1 MADGVETSQDDG
13 LGQAQETRRPGRGF
27 LRRIVYPLA
36 VIAVIAGVI
45 FYLERGDDGAVSTT
59 GEKYGPV
66 DIPAELRLPGVKVA
80 PEADAM
86 APDFL
91 LEDLDGGELRL
102 SNLRGKPLIIN
113 FWATWCAPC
122 RKEMPQFVE
131 AYGKYKD
138 QGLEIVAVNLQEGK
152 SIASKFADDYGMDFT
167 VAIDRDGEVG
177 DQYRLLGLPTTYFV
191 GRNGV
196 IRSVFTGPFEAEERG
211 TSVQGAIGTSEL
223 EQRIEEILAG
233 EDAP

>member
-1 MADGVETSQDDG
+1 MAENMDAPSAEGPAR
-13 LGQAQETRRPGRGF
+13 AQGRRTGGF
-27 LRRIVYPLA
+27 LRRVIYPLA
-36 VIAVIAGVI
+36 VIAAIAGVI
-45 FYLERGDDGAVSTT
+45 WYIERGDDGAVSPS

-66 DIPAELRLPGVKVA
+66 DMPAELRLPDVKVA
-80 PEADAM
+80 PEEGAM

-102 SNLRGKPLIIN
+102 SDLRGRPLIIN

-131 AYGKYKD
+131 AYDKYRD
-138 QGLEIVAVNLQEGK
+138 GGLEIVAVNLQEGK
-152 SIASKFADDYGMDFT
+152 SIASKFADDFGMDFT

-177 DQYRLLGLPTTYFV
+177 DQYHLLGLPTTYFV
-191 GRNGV
+191 GRDGI

-211 TSVQGAIGTSEL
+211 TSIQGAIGASEL
-223 EQRIEEILAG
+223 EQRIEEILAP
-233 EDAP
+233 EETP